1 LIRTVADL
9 LSKLR
14 ESESRVLERQGIRH
28 APTIGGMYEGLT
40 KRLLGLALP
49 HESVVDVSAGFITDD
64 SGALS
69 DEMDCLVVTAPG
81 DPVSYTDK
89 RKFHVDDVVAVIQV
103 KKNLYSKDL
112 KSGYE
117 NLASVRELEPVR
129 GRYGA
134 LFKHAYQTTTRQPV
148 PDPAEYEVL
157 PHDLK
162 MVYYTLGMELY
173 YPARIVLGY
182 DGFKTESSLRN
193 SFAAFLTGSAG
204 ADGRAVGYGV
214 HALPSLIC
222 CGTHSLV
229 KANGMPFRSPIE
241 PDGFWPVYLST
252 STNPTELIL
261 EVIWT
266 RLVYDGLLSGAVFDD
281 ADYPV
286 PMNRFIDALPAAGG
300 WQYAFADAPRRR
312 IDEPKAERRWAP
324 QVVDEAQAEMIVRL
338 TQDDSVS
345 LHDAEVVAY
354 LAQHDYSPESMAASL
369 QDLGLAA
376 VKGGSLVS
384 IASELAVAVLPDGTV
399 VVGDSQSALARW
411 LISE

>member
-1 LIRTVADL
+1 MASTHSHRSFVAERT
-9 LSKLR
+9 
-14 ESESRVLERQGIRH
+14 
-28 APTIGGMYEGLT
+28 
-40 KRLLGLALP
+40 
-49 HESVVDVSAGFITDD
+49 
-64 SGALS
+64 
-69 DEMDCLVVTAPG
+69 
-81 DPVSYTDK
+81 
-89 RKFHVDDVVAVIQV
+89 
-103 KKNLYSKDL
+103 
-112 KSGYE
+112 
-117 NLASVRELEPVR
+117 
-129 GRYGA
+129 
-134 LFKHAYQTTTRQPV
+134 
-148 PDPAEYEVL
+148 
-157 PHDLK
+157 
-162 MVYYTLGMELY
+162 
-173 YPARIVLGY
+173 
-182 DGFKTESSLRN
+182 
-193 SFAAFLTGSAG
+193 
-204 ADGRAVGYGV
+204 
-214 HALPSLIC
+214 
-222 CGTHSLV
+222 SLV

-312 IDEPKAERRWAP
+312 VDQPKAERRWAP

-384 IASELAVAVLPDGTV
+384 IASDLAVAVLPDGTV